1 MWIGYKWWLYFT
13 AAELETKRLTQ
24 LLFEKDKQLR
34 SLEEKLKSEQD
45 EKVDLIQEQEE
56 YRKKIESEKLS
67 WSNENQKLI
76 KENENLKQLVTTN
89 QTGAENLLKTRIEQ
103 EKMILITEQDQERSA
118 YQQLLREYSLLE
130 QHCENLEAKITL
142 NSRGNLS
149 ATSTMDSKHMRS
161 LSDVSNV
168 SELNDEIYVGSINDD
183 VSPKLFQLCSEKIS
197 WGFRYI
203 FLGLRLWVCSNW
215 FYNHCKESIR

>member
-1 MWIGYKWWLYFT
+1 M
-13 AAELETKRLTQ
+13 
-24 LLFEKDKQLR
+24 R

-183 VSPKLFQLCSEKIS
+183 VSPKLFQLCRKIY
-197 WGFRYI
+197 FDY
-203 FLGLRLWVCSNW
+203 FV
-215 FYNHCKESIR
+215 